1 MILLPPMLAA
11 AAPSA
16 AAAAQTLPALEQVAP
31 SPVAVSFTLVLV
43 IMFAALFTTLAPRGP
58 FSSSVA
64 LTTVLGVF
72 CGSIAWWCFLVTA
85 VSLARHAIGHKL
97 RVIIDRIAGLA
108 LAVFGIVEV
117 KRAI

>member
-1 MILLPPMLAA
+1 
-11 AAPSA
+11 
-16 AAAAQTLPALEQVAP
+16 
-31 SPVAVSFTLVLV
+31 
-43 IMFAALFTTLAPRGP
+43 
-58 FSSSVA
+58 
-64 LTTVLGVF
+64 
-72 CGSIAWWCFLVTA
+72 VTA